1 MDGPLLLF
9 ESGNEVGSNMIGHWN
24 QILPFDLDPRAS
36 SGNLVAQVVGE
47 VYLPARHKTFA
58 LRLA

>member
-1 MDGPLLLF
+1 MLF